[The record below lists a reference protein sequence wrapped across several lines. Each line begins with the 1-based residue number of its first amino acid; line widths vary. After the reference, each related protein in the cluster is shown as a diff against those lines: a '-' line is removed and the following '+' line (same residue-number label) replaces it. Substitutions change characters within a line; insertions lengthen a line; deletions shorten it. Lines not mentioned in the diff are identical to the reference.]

1 MKRKTIMILEDLK
14 IRAARRAKAV
24 GLFLVGSIRESLEKA
39 MNSGGKVASDDPYLS
54 DNSLYEGNIPAD
66 LAQNHDKYLYGD

>member
-1 MKRKTIMILEDLK
+1 MGLQKGRFRLKLETPE
-14 IRAARRAKAV
+14 
-24 GLFLVGSIRESLEKA
+24 GLFLLGSIRESLEKA